1 MRIEKTH
8 NNLHAIPVILL
19 TLAALAATLWLG
31 ANLTGCSDKQNPPQ
45 ISGTLLSTPKPLEN
59 FQLTDHNGKRFDKE
73 NTKGHWTF
81 AFFGY
86 TSCPDVCPATLF
98 QFKQI
103 ASRLKKTGAAA
114 RNTQFVLVSVDPE
127 WDTEKQLEEYIH
139 YYHKG
144 FIALTGTH
152 EQIKSLSSQLGIFYI
167 RVNPKDNRTEPKID
181 NGDQE
186 DYLIDHSAA
195 IILLDPDSKLH
206 AVFGMPHSAE
216 KITAD
221 FLKIR
226 KYFED

>member
-1 MRIEKTH
+1 MRIKKTH
-8 NNLHAIPVILL
+8 NNFHTIPVIFL
-19 TLAALAATLWLG
+19 TLAALTITLLLG
-31 ANLTGCSDKQNPPQ
+31 ANLTGCSDKKNPPQ

-59 FQLTDHNGKRFDKE
+59 FQLTNHNGKHFDKE

-81 AFFGY
+81 LFFGY

-103 ASRLKKTGAAA
+103 ASRLEKTGAAA
-114 RNTQFVLVSVDPE
+114 QNTQFILVSVDPE
-127 WDTEKQLEEYIH
+127 RDTEKQLEEYIH
-139 YYHKG
+139 YYHKD

-167 RVNPKDNRTEPKID
+167 RVTPKGTRMEPKID
-181 NGDQE
+181 NGSKE